1 MKSFSTTQLRRSTMA
16 ILQAA
21 QCEPVTITW
30 YGKPRFVLMSQQ
42 HFDALQSAFG
52 RRNMGEETEKQY

>member
-1 MKSFSTTQLRRSTMA
+1 MA

-30 YGKPRFVLMSQQ
+30 YGKPRFVLMSHE

-52 RRNMGEETEKQY
+52 RKNMGEDTENQY

>member
-1 MKSFSTTQLRRSTMA
+1 MA

-30 YGKPRFVLMSQQ
+30 YGKPSFVLMSRE

-52 RRNMGEETEKQY
+52 RRNMGEETENQY